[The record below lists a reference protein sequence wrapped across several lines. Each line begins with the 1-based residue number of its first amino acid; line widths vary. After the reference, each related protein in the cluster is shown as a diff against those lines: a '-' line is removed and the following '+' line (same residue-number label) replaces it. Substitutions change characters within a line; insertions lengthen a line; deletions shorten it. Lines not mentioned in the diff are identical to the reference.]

1 MTTESKPAACLLSAV
16 ASYGTE
22 EENSWDAGADG
33 WTFELRTEYGTEEFS
48 YWLGRGHKGRE
59 PEVSELVLSLVS
71 DAQYLENEPEEVS
84 WLMGQKIS
92 ANNEKM
98 TRLFGSYWQQ
108 LLAMS
113 EEEIAE
119 VF

>member
-1 MTTESKPAACLLSAV
+1 MTTKSKPAACLLSAV
-16 ASYGTE
+16 VSYGTE
-22 EENSWDAGADG
+22 EENSWDASADG

-48 YWLGRGHKGRE
+48 YWLGRGHQGRE

-71 DAQYLENEPEEVS
+71 DAQYLESEPEEVS
-84 WLMGQKIS
+84 WLLGQKIS
-92 ANNEKM
+92 ANSEKM
-98 TRLFGSYWQQ
+98 ARLFGSYWRQ
-108 LLAMS
+108 LLGMS